1 MSEHQYECD
10 VNGICNITATTSYSF
25 DDTSQS
31 HGFCIF
37 VLPYTS
43 SSLPLFSLIVFFFS
57 LIIQR
62 LTRVLSAIAERE
74 NMESESMDLLH
85 KFRKQTVRRLQHLQD
100 IKKVT
105 LLFSYAVLLMIIRP
119 QITLLSS
126 VAFICQSLISFKNEV
141 LLFDT
146 SFLI

>member
-1 MSEHQYECD
+1 MNLIQMSEHQYECD

-31 HGFCIF
+31 HDYCITF
-37 VLPYTS
+37 LPYTFTF
-43 SSLPLFSLIVFFFS
+43 PFIIFIFSL
-57 LIIQR
+57 LIQR

-105 LLFSYAVLLMIIRP
+105 LLFSYAVLLL
-119 QITLLSS
+119 ITRH
-126 VAFICQSLISFKNEV
+126 
-141 LLFDT
+141 
-146 SFLI
+146 

>member
-1 MSEHQYECD
+1 MHLMIHHNPMVS
-10 VNGICNITATTSYSF
+10 VSLSYP
-25 DDTSQS
+25 T
-31 HGFCIF
+31 H
-37 VLPYTS
+37 PYLS
-43 SSLPLFSLIVFFFS
+43 FSLIIFFFS

-105 LLFSYAVLLMIIRP
+105 LLFSYAVLLMITRH

-126 VAFICQSLISFKNEV
+126 VAFICQSLINFNLSHASFKNEV